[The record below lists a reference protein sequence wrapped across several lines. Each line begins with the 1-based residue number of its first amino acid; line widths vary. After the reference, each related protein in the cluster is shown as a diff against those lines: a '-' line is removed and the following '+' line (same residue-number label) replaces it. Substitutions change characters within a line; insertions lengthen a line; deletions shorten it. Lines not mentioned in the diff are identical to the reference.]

1 MNTAGA
7 RVRVKIDPI
16 EAAAVQATS
25 AEGLFDKY
33 GRKHSYLRISL
44 TERCNLR
51 CTYCM
56 PAEGVPL
63 NPHANLLTTDEIIRL
78 AEVFAANGVEKIR
91 LTGGE
96 PTLRKDLVDI
106 VVPLE
111 NFAAR
116 LSAIRGIR
124 QIGLTTNG
132 IVLARKLEQLVE
144 AGLTK
149 LNVSL
154 D

>member
-1 MNTAGA
+1 
-7 RVRVKIDPI
+7 
-16 EAAAVQATS
+16 
-25 AEGLFDKY
+25 
-33 GRKHSYLRISL
+33 
-44 TERCNLR
+44 
-51 CTYCM
+51 M

-63 NPHANLLTTDEIIRL
+63 NPHANLLTTDEIIQL
-78 AEVFAANGVEKIR
+78 AEIFAANGVEKIR

-106 VVPLE
+106 V
-111 NFAAR
+111 AR

-149 LNVSL
+149 LN
-154 D
+154 